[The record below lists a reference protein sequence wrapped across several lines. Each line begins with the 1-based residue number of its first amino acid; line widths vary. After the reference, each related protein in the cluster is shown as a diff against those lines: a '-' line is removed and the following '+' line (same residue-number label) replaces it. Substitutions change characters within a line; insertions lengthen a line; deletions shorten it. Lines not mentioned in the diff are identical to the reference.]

1 MMVVALIAVLG
12 SPLSLAS
19 GASSSPADPAWV
31 DPAWADLGGRPLVW
45 HAVRR
50 LREAGVDRVAL
61 VVDAGQAERARSV
74 AADPDFGDTVTVTV
88 AAARLPGMRG
98 ALTQSAASSAA
109 VVLVHDPTRAFAPV
123 AMIRRV
129 IDAARAGAVA
139 VVPVLPVVDTIRSVG
154 VDGRASALVDRDALR
169 IVQSPQA
176 FIGAVLHAAYE
187 RADTPQDEAALL
199 VAAGHPLTTVAGHA
213 DAARVLTAAELD
225 TARRSLGPVP
235 SGSPSPSRTAEQ
247 TRG

>member
-1 MMVVALIAVLG
+1 MALIAVVG
-12 SPLSLAS
+12 SPFPIDS
-19 GASSSPADPAWV
+19 GSSSGPAAAARA

-61 VVDAGQAERARSV
+61 VVDAGQAEQARSV

-88 AAARLPGMRG
+88 AAARQSGMRG
-98 ALTQSAASSAA
+98 ALAQSAGSSAPV
-109 VVLVHDPTRAFAPV
+109 VVLIHDPTRAFAPV

-176 FIGAVLHAAYE
+176 FIGAVLYAAYE

-235 SGSPSPSRTAEQ
+235 SGSPFPSRTPGQ
-247 TRG
+247 TRD